1 LFIKKFFPFKDIP
14 ISLTIRF
21 TNYET
26 IFQNHQKNRIF
37 TLYSIRYNRDQQCP
51 TERGSFRSLP
61 NVSTENLG
69 KRAFHLAPEFAP
81 DLKWTGEEELRLH
94 PGWAD
99 PKSVGHFSYVY
110 LWWLEGSVAVN
121 PVVLKENFQIY
132 FSGLVNRFVKI
143 RHITA
148 DKLVQTKAVV
158 SKVAT
163 AKGDKQTY
171 KGVIHM
177 LDFFTTKATDL
188 YVDIHLLDVAIQG
201 KTAIRVNISPMQ
213 RGSEIW
219 KELAGVKIEINGQK
233 RLK

>member
-1 LFIKKFFPFKDIP
+1 MRQYFKTIKKTGYLLFILFATTE
-14 ISLTIRF
+14 IS
-21 TNYET
+21 NA
-26 IFQNHQKNRIF
+26 QQKEEASAPYQMLAPKTWAKEHF
-37 TLYSIRYNRDQQCP
+37 TLP
-51 TERGSFRSLP
+51 
-61 NVSTENLG
+61 
-69 KRAFHLAPEFAP
+69 PEFAP

-163 AKGDKQTY
+163 SKGDKQTY

-219 KELAGVKIEINGQK
+219 KELAGVKIESNGQK